1 MKFMRHNVRH
11 GKEEAKEGKGVEGFM
26 SQERWPKLGYICN
39 AKDRLGSSLP
49 RHKSLQLLI
58 TIGTISPGP
67 DAPLRPLYHIALLG
81 IGCARVY
88 YGWHAYECH
97 AFLFKTPPPTSLRV
111 RL

>member
-58 TIGTISPGP
+58 S
-67 DAPLRPLYHIALLG
+67 RCMYQNSQ
-81 IGCARVY
+81 R
-88 YGWHAYECH
+88 
-97 AFLFKTPPPTSLRV
+97 
-111 RL
+111 